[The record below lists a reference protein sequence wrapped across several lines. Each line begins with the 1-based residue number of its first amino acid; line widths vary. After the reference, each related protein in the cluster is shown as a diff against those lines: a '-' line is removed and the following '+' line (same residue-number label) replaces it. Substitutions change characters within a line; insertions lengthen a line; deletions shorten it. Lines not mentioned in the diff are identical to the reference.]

1 MNKIL
6 FFIITMLFANLSID
20 AQSYKI
26 YGHVYFHDKSQPL
39 SYASVKNCNTQQ
51 VVLSDSVGYFEIQV
65 NKNDSLTCSYM
76 GMQIK
81 LHPSRMKKQ

>member
-51 VVLSDSVGYFEIQV
+51 VVLSDSVGYFAVI
-65 NKNDSLTCSYM
+65 L

>member
-1 MNKIL
+1 
-6 FFIITMLFANLSID
+6 MLFANLSID

-65 NKNDSLTCSYM
+65 NKNDSLTCSYI
-76 GMQIK
+76 GYADKVASISDEK
-81 LHPSRMKKQ
+81 TIDFCLDDNV